1 MKICSKW
8 NNIMRNT
15 MEQYGYGNMEQ
26 YGAERSKDDYIS

>member
-8 NNIMRNT
+8 NT